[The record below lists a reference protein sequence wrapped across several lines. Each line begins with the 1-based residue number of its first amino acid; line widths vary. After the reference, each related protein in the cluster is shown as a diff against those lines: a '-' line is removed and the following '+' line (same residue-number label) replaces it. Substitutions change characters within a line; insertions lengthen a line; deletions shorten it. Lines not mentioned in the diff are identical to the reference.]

1 MRPSYEVLEKLMQE
15 HDERPADVSRATGV
29 GQSTFSD
36 WKRGKS
42 FPKVD
47 KLMKIA
53 SHYNT
58 TVDVFMARP
67 AAVEG

>member
-1 MRPSYEVLEKLMQE
+1 MKPSYEVLERLMRE

-42 FPKVD
+42 FPKID
-47 KLMKIA
+47 KLLLIA
-53 SHYNT
+53 DHYRT
-58 TVDVFMARP
+58 TVEAFLVAKT
-67 AAVEG
+67 

>member
-42 FPKVD
+42 FPKID
-47 KLMKIA
+47 KLLKIA
-53 SHYNT
+53 NHYRI
-58 TVDVFMARP
+58 TVDVFMVPEA
-67 AAVEG
+67 